1 MEQHVREAQGP
12 VGKPEDGREGS
23 DHCGWLLS
31 KTKQKKPHSTKKKK
45 KSKRQLRKEGKGKN
59 RAGTCQARDYGSYR
73 SICPHVE
80 RMPSARWTLWGDKKV
95 G

>member
-12 VGKPEDGREGS
+12 VGKPEAGREGS

-45 KSKRQLRKEGKGKN
+45 KKQKAVKKRRKGEKQSWKLW
-59 RAGTCQARDYGSYR
+59 DYGSYR